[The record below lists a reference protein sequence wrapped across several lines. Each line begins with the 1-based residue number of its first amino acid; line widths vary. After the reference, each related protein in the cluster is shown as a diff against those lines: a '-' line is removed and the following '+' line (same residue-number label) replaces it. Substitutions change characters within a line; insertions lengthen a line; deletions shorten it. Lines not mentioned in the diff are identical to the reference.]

1 MALRR
6 VGHCPTDFDLL
17 ATNFKISRGVMGDLE
32 EGKRALAMLES
43 WPKDSV
49 TTGLNFHTEPCMRL
63 Q

>member
-1 MALRR
+1 MA
-6 VGHCPTDFDLL
+6 
-17 ATNFKISRGVMGDLE
+17 DLE